1 MIGNSQYPRRQTNHK
16 VVCSQKNAGFILWET
31 VVDLIVVILIS
42 FFLFETITVDQRQL
56 NQLQATNQRLIEENN
71 ELKQTWAVQQPQ
83 TQFDP
88 EDSE

>member
-1 MIGNSQYPRRQTNHK
+1 M
-16 VVCSQKNAGFILWET
+16 CSQKNAGFILWET